1 MNLKPNI
8 SGISRY
14 WKEGEDDRREVAK
27 SLGLKPDNRNNRKLV
42 VFFFVVRRPPVTTL
56 CPTTPLCR

>member
-42 VFFFVVRRPPVTTL
+42 VINPCSNGTA
-56 CPTTPLCR
+56 CGKQD